1 MKITKET
8 PLKEILELGKTCSQK
23 NNCCK
28 YGSGCLIGDDLRNIA
43 GFLGISEEKLRKEY
57 LEETERFN
65 TRLLRPKLIR
75 KNRPYGRCIFFDGN
89 GCKIHEVK
97 PLECRVG
104 NCSKQGEALSK
115 WFMLNYCVNAN
126 DPESIRQYA
135 IYLKT
140 NKTLKGGALEEL
152 VPKEKLEKILNFE
165 VLR

>member
-1 MKITKET
+1 MEITKET

-28 YGSGCLIGDDLRNIA
+28 HGSGCLSRDDLKDIA
-43 GFLGISEEKLRKEY
+43 KFLGVAEEKLKEEY
-57 LEETERFN
+57 LEETEKFN
-65 TRLLRPKLIR
+65 TKLLRPRIIR
-75 KNRPYGRCIFFDGN
+75 KDKPYGRCIFFDN

-97 PLECRVG
+97 PLECKVG
-104 NCSKQGEALSK
+104 NCGKHGEELSK

-140 NKTLKGGALEEL
+140 NKTLKGGEL
-152 VPKEKLEKILNFE
+152 KNMVPKEMLRKILSFE
-165 VLR
+165 VL